1 VRIFLPLLALLK
13 KGKKGEAIS
22 RSRSNSTGSDTSQI
36 TIKDIRIRTP
46 SPIASSSRKLEDIT
60 PPISR
65 IGTHF

>member
-1 VRIFLPLLALLK
+1 MPYLK
-13 KGKKGEAIS
+13 KGKKGEAI
-22 RSRSNSTGSDTSQI
+22 SRSNSTGSDTSQI